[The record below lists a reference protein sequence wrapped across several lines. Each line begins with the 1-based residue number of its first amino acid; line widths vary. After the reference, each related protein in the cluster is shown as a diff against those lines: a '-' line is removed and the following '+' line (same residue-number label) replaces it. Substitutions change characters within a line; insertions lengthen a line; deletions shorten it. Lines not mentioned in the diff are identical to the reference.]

1 MNVFNLFD
9 LDILAATIR
18 VSIPIMLAA
27 LGGLLCLRAGV
38 FNIALEGQMLV
49 GAFMG
54 IVVTEWTTSIGQSL
68 GFSSAWFGIAGGMLG
83 GLAISMVFAVAILR
97 FHADHIVAG

>member
-1 MNVFNLFD
+1 MDGILNLFD

-49 GAFMG
+49 GSFFA
-54 IVVTEWTTSIGQSL
+54 IVVTEATAGL
-68 GFSSAWFGIAGGMLG
+68 GAAAGHPIDLVRHRGR
-83 GLAISMVFAVAILR
+83 A
-97 FHADHIVAG
+97 AGRTAP